1 MAGSTPAVAT
11 GLAINGYRM
20 QFVSCVP
27 LVKYTLVDPNPYL
40 MCGVLNDVI
49 EVITPGIEHHG
60 WRVVMTP
67 HPGELD
73 ILTPLW
79 GFTESPTD
87 TFTPTETL
95 TGFTTLVRLKS
106 STANVITTSNCVM
119 DKVVLRGQKGNNPM
133 TLQMDI
139 LGRSS
144 AEGSTFSPSAITR
157 DAPFPFTGGAL
168 SVGGTTR
175 AFDACVIL
183 WNNHIR
189 QRFNNSATAD
199 VLQNVRQTLH
209 IGVNMPMT
217 DDEDDLVTTGISSS
231 RHAGIALNLGWTF
244 NSKRH
249 IWDVTKAVWP
259 DATWP
264 GIPGKESE
272 IRSYQYYQ
280 CVKSG
285 SSAVCTITQDNT
297 T

>member
-20 QFVSCVP
+20 QFVSVQP
-27 LVKYTLVDPNPYL
+27 LVKYQLVDPNPYL
-40 MCGVLNDVI
+40 MCGVLADVI

-87 TFTPTETL
+87 TFSPVETL
-95 TGFTTLVRLKS
+95 TSFTTLVRLKS
-106 STANVITTSNCVM
+106 TTANVITTTSCVM

-139 LGRSS
+139 LGKSS
-144 AEGSTFSPSAITR
+144 SEGSTFSPSAITR
-157 DAPFPFTGGAL
+157 DAPYPFNGGVAL
-168 SVGGTTR
+168 SAGGTVR
-175 AFDACVIL
+175 AIDACVLL

-189 QRFNNSATAD
+189 PRFNNSVTAD

-209 IGVNMPMT
+209 VGVNMPYT
-217 DDEDDLVTTGISSS
+217 DDEDDLITTGIAAA
-231 RHAGIALNLGWTF
+231 RHGGIALNLGWSF

-249 IWDVTKAVWP
+249 IWDITKAVWP
-259 DATWP
+259 DATFP
-264 GIPGKESE
+264 GIPGKEAE

-280 CVKSG
+280 AVRTG
-285 SSAVCTITQDNT
+285 STALATITQDNT
-297 T
+297 

>member
-1 MAGSTPAVAT
+1 MAGSTAAVAT

-20 QFVSCVP
+20 QFVSVQP

-40 MCGVLNDVI
+40 MCGQLADVI

-95 TGFTTLVRLKS
+95 SAFTTLVRLKS
-106 STANVITTSNCVM
+106 STANVITTSSCKM
-119 DKVVLRGQKGNNPM
+119 DKVVMRGQKGNNPI

-139 LGRSS
+139 LGLSS

-157 DAPFPFTGGAL
+157 DAPFPFTAGAL
-168 SVGGTTR
+168 TAGGTAR
-175 AFDACVIL
+175 AIDAYVLL

-189 QRFNNSATAD
+189 QRFNNSVTAD

-209 IGVNMPMT
+209 VGVNMPYT
-217 DDEDDLVTTGISSS
+217 DDEDDLITTGISSS
-231 RHAGIALNLGWTF
+231 RHAGIAINIGHTF

-249 IWDVTKAVWP
+249 IWDITKAVWP
-259 DATWP
+259 DATFP
-264 GIPGKESE
+264 GIPGKEQE
-272 IRSYQYYQ
+272 VRTYQYYQ
-280 CVKSG
+280 AVRTG
-285 SSAVCTITQDNT
+285 STAVCSVTQDNT
-297 T
+297 

>member
-11 GLAINGYRM
+11 GLAINGKRM
-20 QFVSCVP
+20 QYVSVVP
-27 LVKYTLVDPNPYL
+27 LVKVQLVDPNPYL
-40 MCGVLNDVI
+40 MCGVLNDVL

-73 ILTPLW
+73 VLTPLW

-95 TGFTTLVRLKS
+95 TSFTTLVRLKS

-119 DKVVLRGQKGNNPM
+119 DRVVLRGQKGNNPM

-144 AEGSTFSPSAITR
+144 AEGSTFSPDAVTR

-168 SVGGTTR
+168 SEAGSST
-175 AFDACVIL
+175 AFDACVIV

-189 QRFNNSATAD
+189 KRFNNSATAD

-209 IGVNMPMT
+209 VGINTPYT
-217 DDEDDLVTTGISSS
+217 DDEDGNITTGIGAS

-244 NSKRH
+244 NNKRH
-249 IWDVTKAVWP
+249 IWDIGKAVWH
-259 DATWP
+259 DATFP
-264 GIPGKESE
+264 GIPGKEAE
-272 IRSYQYYQ
+272 IRSYRYYQ
-280 CVKSG
+280 AVKSG

-297 T
+297 

>member
-20 QFVSCVP
+20 NFVSVQP

-40 MCGVLNDVI
+40 MCGVLADVL

-60 WRVVMTP
+60 WRVLMTP

-79 GFTESPTD
+79 GFSESPTD

-95 TGFTTLVRLKS
+95 TSFTTLVRVKAD
-106 STANVITTSNCVM
+106 TANVITTSNCKV
-119 DKVVLRGQKGNNPM
+119 DKVVLRGQKGNNPIS
-133 TLQMDI
+133 LQMDI
-139 LGRSS
+139 LGISS
-144 AEGSTFSPSAITR
+144 AEGSTFSPTSITR
-157 DAPFPFTGGAL
+157 DAPFPFTAGAL
-168 SVGGTTR
+168 SEAGSAT
-175 AFDACVIL
+175 AIDACVIV

-189 QRFNNSATAD
+189 KRFNNSVTAD

-209 IGVNMPMT
+209 VGINTPYT
-217 DDEDDLVTTGISSS
+217 DDEDGNITTGISSS
-231 RHAGIALNLGWTF
+231 RHAGVALNLGWTF

-249 IWDVTKAVWP
+249 IWDITKAVWH
-259 DATWP
+259 DATFP
-264 GIPGKESE
+264 GIPGKEAE
-272 IRSYQYYQ
+272 IRSYRYYQ
-280 CVKSG
+280 AVRSG
-285 SSAVCTITQDNT
+285 STAVATITQDNT